1 MDTEDPPARKPGD
14 PADAGLPAEGAR
26 PAGDARPSGDAA
38 EPVIRPGRSL
48 RWSWVWLV
56 PLLALAVGLSLLAS
70 AWVRNGPVITISFL
84 SAAGVE
90 AGQTKLR
97 YRDVVVGDYNYY
109 YDATAML
116 HALTQ
121 AHLKLLPLDP
131 AAIKAAIPALLDRDG
146 TPDILINNAGW
157 TRAET
162 LPALT
167 SETIER
173 ELDLNLT
180 GVMTFA
186 DPLIKAMAARGS
198 GGVVFISS
206 VNAIAHFGN
215 PAYAA
220 AKAGINAYAKSI
232 AVELGRSGV
241 RANVVCPGSIRTAA
255 WDHRLAKDPE
265 ILGKLKRL
273 YPLGRIVDAD
283 EVAEVVAFLASD
295 RASGV
300 TGVVMPVDAGLTAG
314 CLPFIDDILG
324 A

>member
-1 MDTEDPPARKPGD
+1 MVSRAEFEGRTVVVTGAGGGLGSAIVALLAAR
-14 PADAGLPAEGAR
+14 GAR
-26 PAGDARPSGDAA
+26 VVGCDQSG
-38 EPVIRPGRSL
+38 E
-48 RWSWVWLV
+48 
-56 PLLALAVGLSLLAS
+56 ALASPHLAS
-70 AWVRNGPVITISFL
+70 RHVF
-84 SAAGVE
+84 
-90 AGQTKLR
+90 
-97 YRDVVVGDYNYY
+97 D
-109 YDATAML
+109 
-116 HALTQ
+116 
-121 AHLKLLPLDP
+121 
-131 AAIKAAIPALLDRDG
+131 LLDRASIEAATAAVLEKDG
-146 TPDILINNAGW
+146 VPDILINNAGW

-162 LPALT
+162 LDALT
-167 SETIER
+167 ADRIEH

-180 GVMTFA
+180 GVMVFA
-186 DPLIKAMAARGS
+186 DPIAKAMAARGS
-198 GGVVFISS
+198 GSVVFISS

-273 YPLGRIVDAD
+273 YPLGRIVNAS
-283 EVAEVVAFLASD
+283 EVAEAVAFLASD

>member
-1 MDTEDPPARKPGD
+1 MVWKAEFEGRTVVVTG
-14 PADAGLPAEGAR
+14 AGGGLGSAIVALLAERGAR
-26 PAGDARPSGDAA
+26 VVGCDQSD
-38 EPVIRPGRSL
+38 E
-48 RWSWVWLV
+48 
-56 PLLALAVGLSLLAS
+56 ALASPNLAS
-70 AWVRNGPVITISFL
+70 RHVFN
-84 SAAGVE
+84 
-90 AGQTKLR
+90 
-97 YRDVVVGDYNYY
+97 
-109 YDATAML
+109 
-116 HALTQ
+116 
-121 AHLKLLPLDP
+121 
-131 AAIKAAIPALLDRDG
+131 LLDRASVEKAIAAVLDKDG
-146 TPDILINNAGW
+146 VPDILINNAGW

-162 LPALT
+162 LKALT
-167 SETIER
+167 ADKIEH

-180 GVMTFA
+180 GVMMFA
-186 DPLIKAMAARGS
+186 DPIAKAMAARGS
-198 GGVVFISS
+198 GSVVFISS

-265 ILGKLKRL
+265 ILGKLQRL
-273 YPLGRIVDAD
+273 YPLGRIVNAS
-283 EVAEVVAFLASD
+283 EVAEAVAFLASD
-295 RASGV
+295 RASGI

>member
-1 MDTEDPPARKPGD
+1 MVSKAEFEGKTVVVTG
-14 PADAGLPAEGAR
+14 AGGGLGSAIVTLMAERGAR
-26 PAGDARPSGDAA
+26 VVGCDQSD
-38 EPVIRPGRSL
+38 E
-48 RWSWVWLV
+48 
-56 PLLALAVGLSLLAS
+56 ALASPQLAS
-70 AWVRNGPVITISFL
+70 RHVFN
-84 SAAGVE
+84 
-90 AGQTKLR
+90 
-97 YRDVVVGDYNYY
+97 
-109 YDATAML
+109 
-116 HALTQ
+116 
-121 AHLKLLPLDP
+121 
-131 AAIKAAIPALLDRDG
+131 LLDRASIEAAVKAILDKDG
-146 TPDILINNAGW
+146 VPDILINNAGW

-162 LPALT
+162 LPALN
-167 SETIER
+167 SDKIEH

-186 DPLIKAMAARGS
+186 DPLVKAMARNGS
-198 GGVVFISS
+198 GSVVFISS

-232 AVELGRSGV
+232 AVELGRSGL

-265 ILGKLKRL
+265 ILGKLQRL
-273 YPLGRIVDAD
+273 YPLGRIVNAA
-283 EVAEVVAFLASD
+283 EVAEAVAFLASD
-295 RASGV
+295 RASGI

>member
-1 MDTEDPPARKPGD
+1 MVSRAEFEDRTVVVTG
-14 PADAGLPAEGAR
+14 AGGGLGSAIVA
-26 PAGDARPSGDAA
+26 
-38 EPVIRPGRSL
+38 
-48 RWSWVWLV
+48 
-56 PLLALAVGLSLLAS
+56 LLAGRGAHVIGCDQSEEALAS
-70 AWVRNGPVITISFL
+70 PHIASRHVFDL
-84 SAAGVE
+84 
-90 AGQTKLR
+90 
-97 YRDVVVGDYNYY
+97 
-109 YDATAML
+109 
-116 HALTQ
+116 
-121 AHLKLLPLDP
+121 LDP
-131 AAIKAAIPALLDRDG
+131 AAIEAAIPTLLKKDG
-146 TPDILINNAGW
+146 VPDILINNAGW

-162 LPALT
+162 LPTLT
-167 SETIER
+167 SETIRR

-198 GGVVFISS
+198 GSVVFISS

-273 YPLGRIVDAD
+273 YPLGRIVDAG

>member
-1 MDTEDPPARKPGD
+1 MVSKAEFEGRTVVVTGAGGGLGSAIVALL
-14 PADAGLPAEGAR
+14 ADRGAR
-26 PAGDARPSGDAA
+26 VVGCDQSD
-38 EPVIRPGRSL
+38 E
-48 RWSWVWLV
+48 
-56 PLLALAVGLSLLAS
+56 ALASSYLAS
-70 AWVRNGPVITISFL
+70 RHVFNLLDRASVEKAI
-84 SAAGVE
+84 AAV
-90 AGQTKLR
+90 
-97 YRDVVVGDYNYY
+97 
-109 YDATAML
+109 
-116 HALTQ
+116 
-121 AHLKLLPLDP
+121 
-131 AAIKAAIPALLDRDG
+131 LDRDG
-146 TPDILINNAGW
+146 VPDILINNAGW

-162 LPALT
+162 LKALT
-167 SETIER
+167 ADKIEH

-180 GVMTFA
+180 GVMMFA
-186 DPLIKAMAARGS
+186 DPIAKAMAARGS
-198 GGVVFISS
+198 GNVVFISS

-265 ILGKLKRL
+265 ILGKLQRL
-273 YPLGRIVDAD
+273 YPLGRIVNAS
-283 EVAEVVAFLASD
+283 EVAEAVAFLASD
-295 RASGV
+295 RASGI

>member
-1 MDTEDPPARKPGD
+1 MVSRAEFEGRTVVITG
-14 PADAGLPAEGAR
+14 AGGGLGSAI
-26 PAGDARPSGDAA
+26 AA
-38 EPVIRPGRSL
+38 
-48 RWSWVWLV
+48 
-56 PLLALAVGLSLLAS
+56 LLAGRGAWVVGCDQSEEALAS
-70 AWVRNGPVITISFL
+70 P
-84 SAAGVE
+84 
-90 AGQTKLR
+90 
-97 YRDVVVGDYNYY
+97 
-109 YDATAML
+109 
-116 HALTQ
+116 
-121 AHLKLLPLDP
+121 HLASRHVFD
-131 AAIKAAIPALLDRDG
+131 LLDRASVEAAVAAVLAKDG
-146 TPDILINNAGW
+146 VPDILINNAGW

-162 LPALT
+162 LDALT
-167 SETIER
+167 ADRIEH

-180 GVMTFA
+180 GVMIFA
-186 DPLIKAMAARGS
+186 DPIAKAMAARGS
-198 GGVVFISS
+198 GSVVFISS

-255 WDHRLAKDPE
+255 WDHRLAKNPD
-265 ILGKLKRL
+265 IIGKLQRL
-273 YPLGRIVDAD
+273 YPLGRIVNAS
-283 EVAEVVAFLASD
+283 EVAEAVAFLASD